1 MLDEN
6 SEMNETPRRV
16 RRRRGEKPVID
27 RSVPSPCVGLCTLN
41 SKTELCD
48 GCYRSMDEI
57 REWIIMPREEKLEAL
72 ELIKARK
79 VTLGI

>member
-1 MLDEN
+1 M
-6 SEMNETPRRV
+6 SERPVSV
-16 RRRRGEKPVID
+16 RRRRSEKPVID

-72 ELIKARK
+72 EEIKQRK
-79 VTLGI
+79 VKLGIA

>member
-1 MLDEN
+1 MA
-6 SEMNETPRRV
+6 

-41 SKTELCD
+41 AKTELCD
-48 GCYRSMDEI
+48 GCFRSMDEI

-72 ELIKARK
+72 DEIQLRK
-79 VTLGI
+79 KKLGIA

>member
-1 MLDEN
+1 M
-6 SEMNETPRRV
+6 SGMPRRA

-27 RSVPSPCVGLCTLN
+27 RTVPSPCVGLCTLN

-48 GCYRSMDEI
+48 GCYRHMDEI

-72 ELIKARK
+72 EDIKARK
-79 VTLGI
+79 IKLGIA

>member
-1 MLDEN
+1 MA
-6 SEMNETPRRV
+6 

-41 SKTELCD
+41 AKTELCD
-48 GCYRSMDEI
+48 GCFRSIDEI

-72 ELIKARK
+72 DEIQLRK
-79 VTLGI
+79 KKLGIA